1 MPLPKMNLRLFK
13 IPLGFLAVGIVW
25 ALYSHPLLANLD
37 RVLNS
42 TGREIVRSLNHLGFV
57 AITAIALYFQIKKQ
71 QKQILSS
78 EEQYRNL
85 FDRNP
90 NPMWIYN
97 ADTLRF
103 VKVNKS
109 AIRLYG
115 YTENEFL
122 SMTVKDIRPEKE
134 VEKFLQCINSL
145 EPGLTDQG
153 VWKHI
158 SKKGD
163 TIYASVATCDLEF
176 NDTPC
181 RLVMANNITDTILK
195 EERIKSQNA
204 ALHEIAWL
212 NSHEV
217 RKSLCSVISLI
228 ELLKDSSSEFEKR
241 QYIGMLQQCTGELDE
256 VLIKTNKRVDELKEH
271 DKPHQEPVY

>member
-1 MPLPKMNLRLFK
+1 MNLRLFK
-13 IPLGFLAVGIVW
+13 IPFGFLIVGVLW
-25 ALYSHPLLANLD
+25 ALFSHPLIAKFDKNAGATL
-37 RVLNS
+37 
-42 TGREIVRSLNHLGFV
+42 REIFRGLNHLGFV
-57 AITAIALYFQIKKQ
+57 AIVAVVLYFQIKKQ

-85 FDRNP
+85 FDRSP

-103 VKVNKS
+103 IKVNKS
-109 AIRLYG
+109 AMKLYG
-115 YTENEFL
+115 YTESEFL
-122 SMTVKDIRPEKE
+122 SMTVKEIRPEKE
-134 VEKFLQCINSL
+134 VEKFLQCISSL

-153 VWKHI
+153 IWKHI

-163 TIYASVATCDLEF
+163 TIYASIATCDLEF
-176 NDTPC
+176 NDIPC
-181 RLVMANNITDTILK
+181 RLVMANNITDTVLK

-228 ELLKDSSSEFEKR
+228 ELLKDSSSELEKR
-241 QYIGMLQQCTGELDE
+241 QYISMLQQCTGELDE

-271 DKPHQEPVY
+271 DKPHHEPAY